1 LRTDAALNHFE
12 PIRSQP
18 LSPDTTMLPISVPL
32 DQIAGAGAGS
42 RADHGA
48 FLPANQST
56 PDRAGDS
63 ADNRALGLTV
73 VMPVRTPMRK
83 ALRGGTEEYKHE

>member
-1 LRTDAALNHFE
+1 
-12 PIRSQP
+12 
-18 LSPDTTMLPISVPL
+18 MLPISVPL
-32 DQIAGAGAGS
+32 YQIAGARAGS

-48 FLPANQST
+48 FLPTDQST
-56 PDRAGDS
+56 SNRAGDS

-83 ALRGGTEEYKHE
+83 ALRGCTQEYKHE